1 MRVFA
6 EGIVGIAMATTKPK
20 LAMAIA
26 VLDMD
31 VFPFFTAR
39 RHFLTLRKVGNH
51 IRRRLSL

>member
-1 MRVFA
+1 MSVFA

-20 LAMAIA
+20 LAIV